1 VRAVTHKPIF
11 WIAFAALSALCGAL
25 AWRYFPAALPLIN
38 LDVRMSR
45 AAALAQGVALADK
58 LKLAPP
64 NARAAASFGHDT
76 ETQNFVELEAGGN
89 ARFSALLSGDLY
101 SPYWWDVRLFKPR
114 ETAEVRV
121 RFRPDGTPYGFA
133 RQVPETQ
140 PGAALDPDAARAIAE
155 NHARDDWHI
164 DFAPYRRLEH
174 SQEQRPNG
182 RVDHVFVYERAAES
196 LGEGRFRMSLA
207 VTGDEF
213 TGLMHFVHVPEA
225 FDRASR
231 RRAANNAIASRA

>member
-1 VRAVTHKPIF
+1 MRAVTHKPIF

-64 NARAAASFGHDT
+64 NARAAASFGHDA

-140 PGAALDPDAARAIAE
+140 PGAALDADAARAIAE
-155 NHARDDWHI
+155 NARHGTTGTSTSRRTSASSTRRSGGPTVAWI
-164 DFAPYRRLEH
+164 TSSSTSAWRNLSATADFA
-174 SQEQRPNG
+174 
-182 RVDHVFVYERAAES
+182 
-196 LGEGRFRMSLA
+196 
-207 VTGDEF
+207 
-213 TGLMHFVHVPEA
+213 
-225 FDRASR
+225 
-231 RRAANNAIASRA
+231 